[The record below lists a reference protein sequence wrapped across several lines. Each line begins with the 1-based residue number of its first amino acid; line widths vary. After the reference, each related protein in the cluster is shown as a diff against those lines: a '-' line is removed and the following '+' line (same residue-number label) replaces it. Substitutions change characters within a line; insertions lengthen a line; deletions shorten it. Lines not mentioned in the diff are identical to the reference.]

1 MTPTTG
7 TQPPKADL
15 RRSQLDRSTAMR
27 LAGTEYARFADA
39 LDQLTPG
46 DWKLPTDCPGWDVQT
61 VAGHVLGMAEM
72 AASVRDGARQL
83 RSATKAGG
91 VFLDSLTALQV
102 REHAGL
108 TPAALQGKLRKIG
121 PKATRGRRLAP
132 GFIRHRRMP
141 FLQEVGG
148 QPEWWTIG
156 YLTDTILARDPWM
169 HRIDLARATGHSL
182 KLTAEHDGVLV
193 ADMSPNGPPATASP
207 TRCTSPAQPAAPGRA
222 RAADPSSSSTPSTS
236 AEPCQAASR
245 APGCSRKQRPSSQPV
260 PPHQEETHAHR
271 PTQTPRG

>member
-27 LAGTEYARFADA
+27 LAGTEYARFADS
-39 LDQLTPG
+39 LEQLAPG

-61 VAGHVLGMAEM
+61 LAGHVLGMAEM

-83 RSATKAGG
+83 RAATKAGG

-108 TPAALQGKLRKIG
+108 TPAELQGELRKIG
-121 PKATRGRRLAP
+121 PRATRGRRLAP

-148 QPEWWTIG
+148 KPEWWSIG
-156 YLTDTILARDPWM
+156 YLTDTILTRDPWM

-193 ADMSPNGPPATASP
+193 ADIVTEWAARHGQPYTLHLTGPAGGTWSSPSGGPELELDAVDFCRTLSGREQGTGLLAEATP
-207 TRCTSPAQPAAPGRA
+207 F
-222 RAADPSSSSTPSTS
+222 
-236 AEPCQAASR
+236 
-245 APGCSRKQRPSSQPV
+245 
-260 PPHQEETHAHR
+260 
-271 PTQTPRG
+271 

>member
-7 TQPPKADL
+7 TQPAKADL
-15 RRSQLDRSTAMR
+15 RRSQLGRSTAMR

-108 TPAALQGKLRKIG
+108 TPAELQGRLRKIG
-121 PKATRGRRLAP
+121 PKATRGRRQAP

-148 QPEWWTIG
+148 HPEWWAIG
-156 YLTDTILARDPWM
+156 YLTDIILTRDPWM
-169 HRIDLARATGHSL
+169 HRIDLARATGHPMR
-182 KLTAEHDGVLV
+182 LTAEHDGVLV
-193 ADMSPNGPPATASP
+193 ADIVTEWAARHGQPYTLHLTGPAGGTW
-207 TRCTSPAQPAAPGRA
+207 TSPGGGPELELDAVDFCRTLSG
-222 RAADPSSSSTPSTS
+222 
-236 AEPCQAASR
+236 
-245 APGCSRKQRPSSQPV
+245 RKQGTGLLA
-260 PPHQEETHAHR
+260 EA
-271 PTQTPRG
+271 TPF